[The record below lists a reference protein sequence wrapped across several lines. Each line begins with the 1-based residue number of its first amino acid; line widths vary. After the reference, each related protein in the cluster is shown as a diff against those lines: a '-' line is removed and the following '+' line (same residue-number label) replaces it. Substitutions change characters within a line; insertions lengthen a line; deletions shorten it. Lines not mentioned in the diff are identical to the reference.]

1 MISIWDA
8 TYIVTDVETTGS
20 HTVKNRMTEIACVT
34 LRGGDI
40 ISSYSTLMNPYQ
52 AIPPY
57 VAKMTGISQSM
68 VNEAP
73 DEYELINT
81 IKELFIADYPVFTA
95 HNVNFDYGFVSSF
108 FKRGYLQFDYPQLCT
123 LKLAR
128 KLLPRDIKKNVG
140 DLSAYFGIKLKNR
153 HRALIDAKATAM
165 ILAELL
171 YIAEREHQIKTLS
184 ELLQFQNKPV
194 FNYKISNEI
203 ANKLKGQLNDVPTTP
218 GIFKFLDSK
227 NKVIYWDCSFNL
239 RNKVHSFF
247 DTHYITSKPLLEMA
261 SKISKIQCISSE
273 SELSALILRD
283 KLNEISDLTDLN
295 RNNIELFPKTHKNG
309 IASKPIADFVYI
321 QAQMNNEKVVDVYLI
336 KAGKLVNQ
344 KSVGRRAS
352 MTELN
357 TIIEEAYSNPVHTES
372 TDYKELKVINKWIDM
387 QNNSGLMIE
396 TTDKDINLLIE
407 EINFTITTSFDMTE
421 PAKEQEFYF

>member
-81 IKELFIADYPVFTA
+81 IKALFMADYPVFAA

-203 ANKLKGQLNDVPTTP
+203 TNKLKGQLNDVPTTP
-218 GIFKFLDSK
+218 GVFKFLDTK

-261 SKISKIQCISSE
+261 SKISKIQCISSD

-283 KLNEISDLTDLN
+283 KLNAVSDLTDLN
-295 RNNIELFPKTHKNG
+295 RNNELFPKPHKNG
-309 IASKPIADFVYI
+309 NVSKPITDFVYI
-321 QAQMNNEKVVDVYLI
+321 QAQMNNEKVADIYLI
-336 KAGKLVNQ
+336 RAGILVNQ

-352 MTELN
+352 LTELN
-357 TIIEEAYSNPVHTES
+357 TIIEETYSNPETSE
-372 TDYKELKVINKWIDM
+372 TCDFKELKVINKWIDM

-396 TTDKDINLLIE
+396 TNNKDINQLII
-407 EINFTITTSFDMTE
+407 EINFAITTSFDMTE
-421 PAKEQEFYF
+421 SAKEHEFHF